1 VRSSRS
7 AAAVAAE
14 DPLALDET
22 AAGRK
27 LSARSIIL
35 MTLVV
40 LLVAMFVPSINTGI
54 RQIQQIAALEQDIE
68 QTQHEVE
75 QLQDKQ
81 KQLEDPEYIERVA
94 RQEQHYVRPGENAYI
109 VVDDTEDD
117 ASASAQD
124 KVERPVREQPWYIE
138 LLDSLKSVGYATKDS
153 P

>member
-1 VRSSRS
+1 
-7 AAAVAAE
+7 
-14 DPLALDET
+14 
-22 AAGRK
+22 
-27 LSARSIIL
+27 

-54 RQIQQIAALEQDIE
+54 RQIQQITALERDIE
-68 QTQHEVE
+68 QTRNEVE

-81 KQLEDPEYIERVA
+81 QQLEDPEYIERVA

-109 VVDDTEDD
+109 VVDDIEDD

-124 KVERPVREQPWYIE
+124 KVERPMREQPWYIE